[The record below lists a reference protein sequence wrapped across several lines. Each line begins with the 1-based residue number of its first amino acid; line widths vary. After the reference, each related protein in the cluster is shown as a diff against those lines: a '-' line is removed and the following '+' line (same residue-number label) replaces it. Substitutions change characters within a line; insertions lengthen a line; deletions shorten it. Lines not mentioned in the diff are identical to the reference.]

1 MEHKKKNSEDQARL
15 EEKFKN
21 TFQLKFDDE
30 KSDSSS
36 SENRSKAKTPPKIK
50 VPLNTNNSLSP
61 LKSALKSPNT
71 KVVNQNSANISKTKF
86 EASGN
91 EIF

>member
-1 MEHKKKNSEDQARL
+1 MEHQKKDSEDHKRL

-36 SENRSKAKTPPKIK
+36 SENRPKAKTPPKIK
-50 VPLNTNNSLSP
+50 TQNANNSLSP
-61 LKSALKSPNT
+61 LKSALKSPNVKT
-71 KVVNQNSANISKTKF
+71 INRDSVNLVKTKF
-86 EASGN
+86 ESFGQ
-91 EIF
+91 